1 MFILS
6 QISGIIALILV
17 CISYFCRNKG
27 HFLIIQTI
35 ANLFY
40 GTSFLLLEHYVA
52 GIITMISIFRCIYIY
67 IAQKYN
73 FKYTEH
79 CLLVFILGY
88 IATGITFFDSYLDII
103 PIMTAIM
110 FTIAFVIKN
119 MQVVRYICI
128 VPNALLMIYSII
140 CTTYSN
146 AVLDFLE
153 VVVLVVS
160 IIKFSLEKKSIPNS
174 TNVIK

>member
-1 MFILS
+1 MFLLS

-17 CISYFCRNKG
+17 CISYFCKHKG
-27 HFLIIQTI
+27 HFLILQTI

-40 GTSFLLLEHYVA
+40 GASFLILNHYVA
-52 GIITMISIFRCIYIY
+52 GFITMISIFRCIYIY
-67 IAQKYN
+67 IGENHNY
-73 FKYTEH
+73 KYTEH
-79 CLLVFILGY
+79 FLSVFIMSY
-88 IATGITFFDSYLDII
+88 IIVGIIFFDTYLDII
-103 PIMTAIM
+103 PIVTAIM

-119 MQVVRYICI
+119 MQAVRYICI

-146 AVLDFLE
+146 ALLDLLE

-160 IIKFSLEKKSIPNS
+160 IIKFSKNKSKAI
-174 TNVIK
+174 IY